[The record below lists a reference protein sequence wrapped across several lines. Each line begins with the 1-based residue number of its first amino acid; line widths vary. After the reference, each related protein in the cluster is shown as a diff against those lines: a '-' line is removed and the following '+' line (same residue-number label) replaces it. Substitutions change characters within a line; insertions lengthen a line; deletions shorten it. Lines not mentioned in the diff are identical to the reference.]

1 MFFIIFFTIYFDFF
15 LFETTNDLGPDTF
28 QQEQLN
34 SGPTSHKISLPSA
47 GDKQVLLTNVYILYT
62 HIPTLQILCIPYMG
76 NRHTSRPTIHMM
88 DPNPESAAK

>member
-15 LFETTNDLGPDTF
+15 LFETTNDLEPDTF

-47 GDKQVLLTNVYILYT
+47 GDKQVLLTNVYTYT
-62 HIPTLQILCIPYMG
+62 VYTYSNTTDTMY
-76 NRHTSRPTIHMM
+76 TIYGQSAHKQA
-88 DPNPESAAK
+88 DYSHDGSES